1 MRRPLLFTLFFI
13 LLATI
18 PAMAVAEI
26 PRAAHQ
32 YHHLLV
38 RIAHQQM
45 GLDAPL
51 ATLAAQVHQESRW
64 NSDATSR
71 VGAGGLAQFMPAT
84 AQWIPDIAP
93 ALGEPQP
100 YNPGWALRAMI
111 TFDAWLLDRTQP
123 AATQCENW
131 AFTLSAYNGGLG
143 WVRRDRTAASVS
155 GIDQRVWF
163 DSVERINAGR
173 SATALAENRH
183 YVRAILTR
191 HEKLYAT
198 AGWGRGVCDQR
209 WAT

>member
-1 MRRPLLFTLFFI
+1 MRRPLFFTLLLL

-18 PAMAVAEI
+18 SVMVAAEI

-38 RIAHQQM
+38 RTAHQQM

-51 ATLAAQVHQESRW
+51 ATLAGQVHQESRW
-64 NSDATSR
+64 NSDATSP
-71 VGAGGLAQFMPAT
+71 VGAGGLAQFMPST
-84 AQWIPDIAP
+84 ARWIPDIAP

-100 YNPGWALRAMI
+100 YNPAWALRAMVSY
-111 TFDAWLLDRTQP
+111 DAWLLARTP

-143 WVRRDRTAASVS
+143 WVHRDRTTASVS
-155 GIDQRVWF
+155 GTDLRVWF
-163 DSVERINAGR
+163 ENVERINAGR
-173 SATALAENRH
+173 SASAFAENRH
-183 YVRAILTR
+183 YVRAILTQ
-191 HEKLYAT
+191 HEKHYAT
-198 AGWGRGVCDQR
+198 AGWGRGVCDHR